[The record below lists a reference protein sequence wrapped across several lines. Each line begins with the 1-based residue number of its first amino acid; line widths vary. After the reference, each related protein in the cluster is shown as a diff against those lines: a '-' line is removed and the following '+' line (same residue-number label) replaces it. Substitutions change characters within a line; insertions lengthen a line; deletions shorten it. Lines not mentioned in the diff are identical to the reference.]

1 VRRLAAACA
10 VALTAAVAAC
20 SSPKPAASPN
30 PTRYLGVAGV
40 STAGLQGFERATGI
54 RPGIVEIYTT
64 FGDPLKSARLTA
76 IIRGGAKPLVQLEP
90 YHVSLSTIAAGRYD
104 AYLRRYAA
112 GLSRL
117 GHQVLL
123 SFAPEANGYWY
134 SWGCR
139 STSAAAFV
147 AAWRHVHDVIARY
160 DRRIIWLW
168 DVNQSFPG
176 SCPITARWPG
186 GGYVD
191 WVGVDGYLWYRYLTF
206 NMVFAPTIVNLR
218 LFTGKPILIAETGVL
233 NMPQAAAQLTGIFA
247 GAKAIPGVIGV
258 VYSDYATA
266 QHDYRLEKDRP
277 ALATF
282 RREAKDYATR

>member
-1 VRRLAAACA
+1 MRRLAAACV

>member
-1 VRRLAAACA
+1 MRRLAAACA
-10 VALTAAVAAC
+10 VALAATVTAC
-20 SSPKPAASPN
+20 SSPKPAVSPN

-40 STAGLQGFERATGI
+40 SMAGLRGFERVTGV

-64 FGDPLKSARLTA
+64 FGDPLKSALLTA
-76 IIRGGAKPLVQLEP
+76 IIGGGARPLVQLEP
-90 YHVSLSTIAAGRYD
+90 YHVSMSAIAAGRYD

-117 GHQVLL
+117 RHQVLL

-139 STSAAAFV
+139 STSASVFV
-147 AAWRHVHDVIARY
+147 AAWRHVHDIIAHY

-168 DVNQSFPG
+168 DVNQSFPR
-176 SCPITARWPG
+176 SCAITARWPG

-191 WVGVDGYLWYRYLTF
+191 WVGVDGYLWYPYLTF
-206 NMVFAPTIVNLR
+206 NMVFASTIVNLR
-218 LFTGKPILIAETGVL
+218 VSTGKPVLIAETGVL
-233 NMPQAAAQLTGIFA
+233 NMPKAAAQLKSIFA

-258 VYSDYATA
+258 VYSNYATA
-266 QHDYRLEKDRP
+266 QHDYRLEKDP
-277 ALATF
+277 SALATF
-282 RREAKDYATR
+282 RQEARDYATR

>member
-10 VALTAAVAAC
+10 VALTAAVTAC